1 MNSEHFPDIDV
12 VRHARARR
20 FLLRY
25 DPVRDR
31 LRLTLPKRASERA
44 GLRWAATQGEWVER
58 QRSRRA
64 ETVPLTPGATIPFR
78 GRSLLLEWQVDAP
91 RRVRL
96 EGDRLVTGGP
106 VETAPRRYAQWLR
119 AEALRLLSD
128 ESAHF
133 AALAGVPVRGV
144 AVGDARSRWGSC
156 SADGRLRFSW
166 RLVCAPDAVRRYVVA
181 HEVAHRVHM
190 NHGPAFRALEAAL
203 VEGDVRALSKELNAL
218 GPRLQRIGR

>member
-1 MNSEHFPDIDV
+1 MTSEDFPHIDV

-25 DPVRDR
+25 DPIRDR
-31 LRLTLPKRASERA
+31 LRLTLPRRASERA
-44 GLRWAATQGEWVER
+44 GLRWAATQGDWVER
-58 QRSRRA
+58 QRSKRA
-64 ETVPLTPGATIPFR
+64 EAIPLTPGARIPYR
-78 GRSLLLEWQVDAP
+78 GRNLRLEWQAGAS

-96 EGDRLVTGGP
+96 EGESLVTGGP

-119 AEALRLLSD
+119 AEALRLLS
-128 ESAHF
+128 EECAHF
-133 AALAGVPVRGV
+133 AALADVPVRGV

-203 VEGDVRALSKELNAL
+203 VEGDVRALSTELNAL